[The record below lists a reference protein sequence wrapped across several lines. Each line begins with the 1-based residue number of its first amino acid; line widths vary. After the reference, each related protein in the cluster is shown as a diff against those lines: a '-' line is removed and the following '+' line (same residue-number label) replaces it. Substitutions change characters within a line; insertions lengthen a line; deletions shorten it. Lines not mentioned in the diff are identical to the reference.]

1 MANFAL
7 GKDFALTRTLC
18 QPTVTWRSRDNKI
31 CNQIQ
36 HMFVRRHCTN
46 VCNVKRRR
54 AEMESEFFFL
64 RAKIRLKIKR
74 REKTKMNE
82 IKILDICKLNKK
94 KVKEFIKEVIAN
106 V

>member
-1 MANFAL
+1 
-7 GKDFALTRTLC
+7 
-18 QPTVTWRSRDNKI
+18 
-31 CNQIQ
+31 
-36 HMFVRRHCTN
+36 
-46 VCNVKRRR
+46 
-54 AEMESEFFFL
+54 L